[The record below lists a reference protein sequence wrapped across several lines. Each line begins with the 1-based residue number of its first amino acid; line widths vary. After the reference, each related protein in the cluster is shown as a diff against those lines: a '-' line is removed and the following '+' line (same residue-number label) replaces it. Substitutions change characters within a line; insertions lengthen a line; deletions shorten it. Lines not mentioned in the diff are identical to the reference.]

1 MLFLGDWL
9 AQLETAVRDAQTEGA
24 IDASED
30 PAQLAFEIEAALL
43 LANAQFVVAR
53 TPEPIQ
59 RARKAVERRL
69 AAAGTP
75 WPPVE
80 ESR

>member
-75 WPPVE
+75 
-80 ESR
+80 